1 MSRRSDT
8 HHENNG
14 LEAITLL
21 KFPDYRN
28 CNGSVVVV
36 RALVS
41 VIGPLRVLFTW
52 AAGAARLH
60 SAFDSSG
67 ELEVVD
73 LLIRK
78 ILAAFTF
85 ALVGGRLVFAGH
97 VEEPEVKRPLLGA
110 CSGKLRLLRS
120 SARHGRERGHWQ

>member
-1 MSRRSDT
+1 MRIT
-8 HHENNG
+8 KNNG

-21 KFPDYRN
+21 KFPHYRN

-36 RALVS
+36 GALVLL
-41 VIGPLRVLFTW
+41 IGRLRVLLTR

-60 SAFDSSG
+60 SAFNSSG
-67 ELEVVD
+67 KLEIAD
-73 LLIRK
+73 LLLREV
-78 ILAAFTF
+78 LATFTF